1 MVWEGRE
8 RKVDRLSLLWMWQI
22 FNLSGQLRWC
32 GHFPT
37 PRFLTYGEQFTHLI
51 LYRYVVV

>member
-32 GHFPT
+32 GHFPP
-37 PRFLTYGEQFTHLI
+37 PRFLTCGEQFTPI
-51 LYRYVVV
+51 RFPYR